1 MANDSLTSPSAQQ
14 LLARSARRTAPRVT
28 EEQEPGVIRKVS
40 NVALGGLSA
49 LGNLLDLPGSMVRDV
64 ITANNPLD
72 QLMSP
77 FSPDNRVTGKDILR
91 GAGIIGERDN
101 WTNFLPSMVTEIA
114 LDPLTFAGP
123 GVTRLVGKGGEAA
136 HAAKVTDDITRVA
149 NSKRLYDTLKQRY
162 PTAPSSALKAQVNR
176 LVSAPTNTSLA
187 SAESSLD
194 EALASVPPPVAPVA
208 AAPPPPKLPPLE
220 LPRRVGRREARMTT
234 NLKDVVN
241 FTAQDKLPKLMT
253 DLQTYAKANQFAS
266 AEDFLARH
274 GEEPLGAM
282 AAVGV
287 PFTRNWKGV
296 GTGPLSQNIAK
307 HLDNVEQLAT
317 SSAPFRAARML
328 FDPDVLGTMD
338 KTTQQAA
345 SSLSRN
351 LDDYKVRARQ
361 IEQDAIFDINKN
373 STDFNDIF
381 AGEEFKD
388 LNGNTLFKIDS
399 EEKAKEALRSIS
411 QLAGEMSANVDNV
424 KVPQVGKAID
434 LLMPKHKYKGVTQQM
449 TAKSPE
455 GVAEMSKLL
464 TGQDAQLA
472 GLSKNVIDTV
482 QKMRNATDTLW
493 NDISIRGG
501 DPGLIEGEAYSYM
514 PRLLNRTVW
523 ERRADMKR
531 ASKMMTMNAP
541 QFNFRTPEFAKMPQA
556 AVEGIISNPQFYEG
570 APDEVAKRL
579 ISDPNYSQFL
589 RNESPDDMVAH
600 ATEIANYLDLRRR
613 ELAPYIRTADR
624 PYTRP
629 RYIDPL
635 AAFSSYHRSGQK
647 LRASMDAIYNLYGQ
661 GINLEGGVPL
671 KDAFARAGF
680 KDPDAAINYFAALQ
694 NSSEPQFVTEF
705 VQAAKAGD
713 DAANAVLQKHIGLG
727 TVKSQGVPINVVRD
741 FKVPEPYV
749 DAANAALKP
758 WNAPP
763 EWKQNVLMFYD
774 KARDL
779 LKREFTLP
787 WPAFAVRNLGSGQ
800 GANLT
805 ANVVQTPTQFA
816 AYWSKFRKAWD
827 IYKNPNRYEELL
839 REIHVMDVPSY
850 GHIRNDVDLI
860 GDLAEPQI
868 VPKSPFNLRE
878 VYAAGKERVAQNPLV
893 GYGPATPG
901 YQSAI
906 DMLDKSRLRTPVT
919 KAMEAHSALI
929 EGGGRASALVEWMN
943 RVPLYLYLRET
954 LGFSPEQAL
963 SKVHQVHVDY
973 SRLTGME
980 REWAR
985 RLFLF
990 YSFTKRQLGN
1000 TFENLWERPGGALA
1014 TTIKSINRSRNP
1026 DELTPDYVAETTSVP
1041 LGELPDG
1048 SKRYITGFGMP
1059 WEDPL
1064 SFFGK
1069 GVRGA
1074 GLEALSRLNPVL
1086 KFPLEYSTG
1095 QVFFQG
1101 GPEGGRP
1108 MGDSNPALGQ
1118 FLANITGAER
1128 PYNLG
1133 QLTEAAVSNSP
1144 LARYL
1149 TTARQLTDT
1158 RKNPLAKAANLLTGV
1173 QVHDVSPAAMDA
1185 ILRERTAAALKEAGG
1200 KSFIRTY
1207 IPEDRLAGM
1216 TPQQIAE
1223 ARELQAMLNTLADR
1237 AQDRKRLSKQV
1248 QPATM

>member
-1 MANDSLTSPSAQQ
+1 MAYDSLTSPSAQQ
-14 LLARSARRTAPRVT
+14 LLTRSVRKTAPRVT

-49 LGNLLDLPGSMVRDV
+49 LGNLLDVPGSMVRDV

-77 FSPDNRVTGKDILR
+77 FSPDNRTTGKDILR
-91 GAGIIGERDN
+91 KAGIIGERDN
-101 WTNFLPSMVTEIA
+101 WTNFLPSMAVEIA
-114 LDPLTFAGP
+114 TDPLTFLAP
-123 GVTRLVGKGGEAA
+123 GSTRFVGKGGEAA
-136 HAAKVTDDITRVA
+136 HAIKATDDITRVA

-162 PTAPSSALKAQVNR
+162 PQAPTSALQAHVR
-176 LVSAPTNTSLA
+176 RMVSAPADMSLA
-187 SAESSLD
+187 GAERSLD
-194 EALASVPPPVAPVA
+194 EALASVPSPTPVVA
-208 AAPPPPKLPPLE
+208 TAPPAALPPLQ

-241 FTAQDKLPKLMT
+241 FTAQDKLPKLMS

-266 AEDFLARH
+266 AEDFLAKH
-274 GEEPLGAM
+274 GDEPLGAM
-282 AAVGV
+282 ASVGM

-307 HLDNVEQLAT
+307 HLDNVERVAT

-328 FDPDVLGTMD
+328 FDPDVMGTME
-338 KTTQQAA
+338 KTTQAA
-345 SSLSRN
+345 ATQLSKN
-351 LDDYKVRARQ
+351 IEDYKVRARQ

-373 STDFNDIF
+373 SKDFAEVF
-381 AGEEFKD
+381 GGEEFQD
-388 LNGNTLFKIDS
+388 LNGHTLFKIDS

-411 QLAGEMSANVDNV
+411 QLAGEMSQNVDNV

-434 LLMPKHKYKGVTQQM
+434 MLMPKHKFKGVTQQV

-455 GVAEMSKLL
+455 GVAEMTKLL
-464 TGQDAQLA
+464 TGQEAQLA

-482 QKMRNATDTLW
+482 QKMRSATDTLW
-493 NDISIRGG
+493 NDINIRGG
-501 DPGLIEGEAYSYM
+501 NPGLIEGEAYSYM
-514 PRLLNRTVW
+514 PRLVNRTVW
-523 ERRADMKR
+523 ERKADMQR

-541 QFNFRTPEFAKMPQA
+541 QFSARTPEFAEMPQA
-556 AVEGIISNPQFYEG
+556 AVEGIISNPRFYEG
-570 APDEVAKRL
+570 TPEEVAQQL
-579 ISDPNYSQFL
+579 VSNPNYSQFL
-589 RNESPDDMVAH
+589 RQASPEDTVAH
-600 ATEIANYLDLRRR
+600 ATEIAKYLNSRRR
-613 ELAPYIRTADR
+613 ELAPYIRTAER
-624 PYTRP
+624 PYSRP

-635 AAFSSYHRSGQK
+635 SAFSSYHRSGQK
-647 LRASMDAIYNLYGQ
+647 MRASMDAIFNLYDQ
-661 GINLEGGVPL
+661 GVSLEGSIPL
-671 KDAFARAGF
+671 KDAFERAGF
-680 KDPDAAINYFAALQ
+680 KDPMGAVHYYTALK
-694 NSSEPQFVTEF
+694 NSSDPQFVEEF
-705 VQAAKAGD
+705 VKAANVSE
-713 DAANAVLQKHIGLG
+713 DAANQVLQKHVGLG
-727 TVKSQGVPINVVRD
+727 TIKSQAVPISVTKE
-741 FKVPEPYV
+741 FKVPEAYV
-749 DAANAALKP
+749 DAANAAMKP
-758 WNAPP
+758 WTAPP

-800 GANLT
+800 GANFT
-805 ANVVQTPTQFA
+805 ANVIQTPSQFA
-816 AYWSKFRKAWD
+816 AYWSKFRKSWD
-827 IYKNPNRYEELL
+827 MYKNPQKYEDIL
-839 REIHVMDVPSY
+839 REIHVMDVPAY
-850 GHIRNDVDLI
+850 GHVRNDVDLI
-860 GDLAEPQI
+860 GDMAQPQI
-868 VPKSPFNLRE
+868 LPKSPFNLKD
-878 VYAAGKERVAQNPLV
+878 VYAASQNRVAQNPLV

-919 KAMEAHSALI
+919 KAMEAHGALI

-963 SKVHQVHVDY
+963 AKVHQVHVDY
-973 SRLTGME
+973 GRLTGME

-1014 TTIKSINRSRNP
+1014 TTIKTINRSRNP

-1118 FLANITGAER
+1118 FLANITGAEE
-1128 PYNLG
+1128 PYKLG

-1149 TTARQLTDT
+1149 TTARQLTDV
-1158 RKNPLAKAANLLTGV
+1158 RKNPLAKAANLLTGI
-1173 QVHDVSPAAMDA
+1173 QVHDVSPAAIDA

-1216 TPQQIAE
+1216 TPQQIAD

-1237 AQDRKRLSKQV
+1237 AQERKRLSKQLP
-1248 QPATM
+1248 PATM